1 MLNGIFKRKIQ
12 KASFED
18 VQTTM
23 KTPESYLLINTM
35 SETEQ
40 DCLIKHT
47 LYYKNETNIINDLM
61 NRGDLSSKKIVIY
74 GKNANDESIESKY
87 HQICGL
93 GFIDVF
99 VYPGGIFEWLCLQDI
114 FGDDEFPT
122 TTTQLDIL
130 KYRPSKGMI

>member
-23 KTPESYLLINTM
+23 KKPESYLLINTM

-40 DCLIKHT
+40 DCLITHT

-130 KYRPSKGMI
+130 KYRPSKRMI